1 MKDVPQLVFQANWR
15 KTSSKINFLDK
26 KNYFTLKIV
35 NKELIIMDYSFSLK
49 A

>member
-26 KNYFTLKIV
+26 KKLFHT
-35 NKELIIMDYSFSLK
+35 
-49 A
+49 